1 MIGFQKYF
9 LSQEVKISNVPADI
23 YKKPVYNQTRM
34 WADAQRN
41 GRPAEYRW
49 CPLQKFQRLRAYVS
63 ARYGHFELFLQLLA
77 YLLGIEIIA
86 VIS

>member
-49 CPLQKFQRLRAYVS
+49 CPLQKFLNSSPCTTPQS
-63 ARYGHFELFLQLLA
+63 LA
-77 YLLGIEIIA
+77 DA
-86 VIS
+86 HCWNAM